1 MVEGVKT
8 CRVGDFVLTPGDV
21 VTITSDNSRHSFNEF
36 EKFVFEGRVKRGL
49 YRFRS
54 HRRAV
59 MLTPVKVRDW
69 GIEFH
74 FQDEQ

>member
-1 MVEGVKT
+1 MVKGVKT

-21 VTITSDNSRHSFNEF
+21 MTITSEDSRHPFDSF

-54 HRRAV
+54 YRRVV
-59 MLTPVKVRDW
+59 MLTSVKVRDW
-69 GIEFH
+69 GIVFH
-74 FQDEQ
+74 IQNEQ